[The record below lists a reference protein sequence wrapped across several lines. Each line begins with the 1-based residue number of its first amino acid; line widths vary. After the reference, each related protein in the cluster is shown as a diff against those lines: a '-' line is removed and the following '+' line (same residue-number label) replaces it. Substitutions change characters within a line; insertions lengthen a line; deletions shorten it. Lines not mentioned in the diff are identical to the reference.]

1 VTLLNVDVV
10 KAVRADVRPSFIRD
24 VLTRAAAVPEV
35 AARLPEAQSTVAV
48 RLTAD
53 AEMQRLNTAY
63 AGEPHATDVLSFAG
77 SAGHVGDIAIS
88 WPATL
93 RQAAEYGHDATTELA
108 LLSVHGLLHLLGW
121 DHTSAREQK
130 EMTRLTIEA
139 LQQSGIELAP
149 RRL

>member
-1 VTLLNVDVV
+1 MPRGDVGV
-10 KAVRADVRPSFIRD
+10 PHMRADESR
-24 VLTRAAAVPEV
+24 
-35 AARLPEAQSTVAV
+35 
-48 RLTAD
+48 
-53 AEMQRLNTAY
+53 
-63 AGEPHATDVLSFAG
+63 HATDVLSFAG

-108 LLSVHGLLHLLGW
+108 LLAVHGLLHLLGW
-121 DHTSAREQK
+121 DHVSAREQK